1 MKVYKTLIIILFN
14 VFDIISSTKQTSNPK
29 TNSDTLPNQNSLS
42 KYEIIS
48 DLELEQEQ
56 IFLNFSLISYGNWC
70 GPSHGGYQ
78 DCCNGKSCESCKIE
92 YGKPTKECLEECQP
106 IDQLDYY
113 CAIHDQCC
121 LDSYNNNEFTNVNHI
136 ECYPEGNKCYC
147 DCLLIKHSSS
157 LSMNECNSFYCRNYL
172 MGLKYVFE
180 NVVSCWY
187 INSENMEVCNKNN
200 KNITGFCNDIE

>member
-1 MKVYKTLIIILFN
+1 MKLYKTLSILLFN
-14 VFDIISSTKQTSNPK
+14 VFDIISATNQKNSNSKSRPTSN
-29 TNSDTLPNQNSLS
+29 
-42 KYEIIS
+42 YEINS

-56 IFLNFSLISYGNWC
+56 IFLNFSIFSYGNWC

-78 DCCNGKSCESCKIE
+78 DCCNGTSCNSCKIE

-121 LDSYNNNEFTNVNHI
+121 LDSYNVANELTNVNHI
-136 ECYPEGNKCYC
+136 ECYPEGNKCSC
-147 DCLLIKHSSS
+147 DCLLVKQSSTIS
-157 LSMNECNSFYCRNYL
+157 INECNSFACKHYL
-172 MGLKYVFE
+172 MGLRYVFE

-187 INSENMEVCNKNN
+187 INSENIELCNQNN
-200 KNITGFCNDIE
+200 KNITNYCNDIE